1 MEREEEK
8 MYEDIMDSLMGGL
21 VYVDLCMK
29 IQVFNQM
36 AERISGRSRKKA
48 LGRPVDK
55 VFSFDPWFVALIVD
69 TLSGK
74 KVFIDHGGR
83 LHRSFGEPLSVS
95 VTTGLVHDDEGR
107 VKGALAFIRDLGS
120 GGKSLEGLSPKGGM
134 LSGMGFFAA
143 RLVHEIRNPLG
154 GIRAAAQLLSRKA
167 KDSGLSDYT
176 DIIIRETDRLD
187 AMLMEVAALTAPR
200 RGDRKEINI
209 HRLLDSVIFLIT
221 GENPG
226 LVVKREY
233 DPSLPPVTGDEGAL
247 VQVFLNLM
255 KNAKEAL
262 PEDAGG
268 VITVGTRII
277 TDFHISGRGY
287 DGPGK
292 EGGGQ
297 MAAASGAGEGVE
309 AAPGAGRGPR
319 RRGARMAVVEIRD
332 NGCGIPADDLENI
345 FTPFFTTKKGGSGL
359 GMPVSLKIV
368 REQGGYLNLD
378 SSPGQGTRVRVYLP
392 IASSGSGRREA
403 AAGFTG

>member
-1 MEREEEK
+1 MESGEERN

-21 VYVDLCMK
+21 VYVDLSMK

-48 LGRPVDK
+48 LGRPLDK
-55 VFSFDPWFVALIVD
+55 VFSFDPWFVALMVD

-74 KVFIDHGGR
+74 KVFIDQGGR
-83 LHRSFGEPLSVS
+83 LHRSFGDPLSVS

-154 GIRAAAQLLSRKA
+154 GIRAAAQLLSKKA
-167 KDSGLSDYT
+167 KGAGLSDYT

-200 RGDRKEINI
+200 RGAKKEINI

-226 LVVKREY
+226 LAVRREY
-233 DPSLPPVTGDEGAL
+233 DPSLPPVIGDEGAL

-255 KNAKEAL
+255 KNAREAL
-262 PEDAGG
+262 PADGGG

-277 TDFHISGRGY
+277 TDFHISGAMR
-287 DGPGK
+287 DGAGVT
-292 EGGGQ
+292 E
-297 MAAASGAGEGVE
+297 GAGEG
-309 AAPGAGRGPR
+309 APV
-319 RRGARMAVVEIRD
+319 RRGARMAAVEIRD

-359 GMPVSLKIV
+359 GMPVTLKIV
-368 REQGGYLNLD
+368 REQGGYLNLE
-378 SSPGQGTRVRVYLP
+378 SEPGKGTRVRVYLP
-392 IASSGSGRREA
+392 IAPSSAGSRREA
-403 AAGFTG
+403 AAGAGA